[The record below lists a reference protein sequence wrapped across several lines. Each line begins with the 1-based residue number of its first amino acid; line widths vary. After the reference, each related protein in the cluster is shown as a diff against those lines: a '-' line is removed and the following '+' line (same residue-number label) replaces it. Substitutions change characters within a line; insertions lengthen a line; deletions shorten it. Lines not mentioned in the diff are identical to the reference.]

1 MRCMMSK
8 ASAQF
13 LAQNVSAIMP
23 VYGGSEGVELSSALQ
38 SALDAAETAGDGL
51 FDYRWKDWYTPM
63 GDGTRDNMGEL
74 LTNRITP
81 EEFVANVQAI
91 ADEVKAD
98 EDIPK
103 YTRT

>member
-1 MRCMMSK
+1 
-8 ASAQF
+8 
-13 LAQNVSAIMP
+13 
-23 VYGGSEGVELSSALQ
+23 
-38 SALDAAETAGDGL
+38 
-51 FDYRWKDWYTPM
+51 M